1 MFRECIKNFQA
12 NYWHQN
18 LQQVRCLKRT
28 FDKVIPLPYLN
39 KLSVQI
45 HIRIN
50 RIMKNKLPYYNIR
63 FIFQTKCKISHF
75 FTFKDKMSSFLLSD
89 IVYIFECGTAMLPI
103 IAKLNVILM
112 SECVN
117 TWEFLHSLG
126 KELKV
131 MMIPPLKNIF
141 YSAITHLNLKISQF
155 LQATT
160 MTLKS
165 R

>member
-1 MFRECIKNFQA
+1 
-12 NYWHQN
+12 
-18 LQQVRCLKRT
+18 
-28 FDKVIPLPYLN
+28 
-39 KLSVQI
+39 
-45 HIRIN
+45 
-50 RIMKNKLPYYNIR
+50 MKNKLPYYNIR

-126 KELKV
+126 KELK
-131 MMIPPLKNIF
+131 MI
-141 YSAITHLNLKISQF
+141 
-155 LQATT
+155 
-160 MTLKS
+160 
-165 R
+165 